1 MIWALRLLGFG
12 KTLLSWGRGAWK
24 WLAVIAACS
33 ALSWLHGCNYGTDR
47 THQKY
52 ASQALES
59 ANKARS
65 ASEGATASKDKRDDE
80 FQAQQKELED
90 AAKTG
95 SNEPVGTGVRNVL
108 DGMRKQ
114 QAAGDKTAR

>member
-1 MIWALRLLGFG
+1 MLELFATAKSFLLGG
-12 KTLLSWGRGAWK
+12 WK
-24 WLAVIAACS
+24 WLAAIAACS

-90 AAKTG
+90 VINPANDAPAG
-95 SNEPVGTGVRNVL
+95 ANVKAVL
-108 DGMRKQ
+108 EVLRDQ
-114 QAAGDKTAR
+114 QKGD